1 MLRPGADM
9 EITRYKTRRHLVSLV
24 TVMVVVWRHELG
36 ADWTPGNVNGER
48 FVFIQNVF
56 SLIYILQ
63 IKGCWD
69 IMALIPPPHRTPP
82 PLPPHRHPPPRPRE
96 SRELPSSCRASRR
109 TTWAASWRVSCSIH
123 RTSPSRRTRGVRL

>member
-9 EITRYKTRRHLVSLV
+9 EITRYKTRRHLVSGLV

-69 IMALIPPPHRTPP
+69 IMALK
-82 PLPPHRHPPPRPRE
+82 
-96 SRELPSSCRASRR
+96 
-109 TTWAASWRVSCSIH
+109 
-123 RTSPSRRTRGVRL
+123 

>member
-1 MLRPGADM
+1 M
-9 EITRYKTRRHLVSLV
+9 VSGLV

-69 IMALIPPPHRTPP
+69 IMALKLSRCFICLLVYGFK
-82 PLPPHRHPPPRPRE
+82 PLALE
-96 SRELPSSCRASRR
+96 QLGSC
-109 TTWAASWRVSCSIH
+109 IK
-123 RTSPSRRTRGVRL
+123 

>member
-1 MLRPGADM
+1 MG
-9 EITRYKTRRHLVSLV
+9 SGLV

-36 ADWTPGNVNGER
+36 AAWTPGNVNGER

-69 IMALIPPPHRTPP
+69 IMALK
-82 PLPPHRHPPPRPRE
+82 
-96 SRELPSSCRASRR
+96 
-109 TTWAASWRVSCSIH
+109 
-123 RTSPSRRTRGVRL
+123 